1 MAKMMM
7 MIVKLPFITSMCYK
21 YCADLIILYYLGT
34 QVLLFLRLKMKTMR
48 LGKQYKKPKQ

>member
-21 YCADLIILYYLGT
+21 YCADLIILYYLVT
-34 QVLLFLRLKMKTMR
+34 QVLLFLCFKMKTMR
-48 LGKQYKKPKQ
+48 LGETV